1 MAGLGQTLPF
11 GTYAPGLL
19 TRLVLMLSQKTPLG
33 RGKARK
39 MMAACVRR
47 LNGEAMDTQLFGQ
60 NVRLHMHNNSS
71 EIKALMKPSRYARAE
86 FDFGARFLPS
96 VGGVFVDIGANA
108 GLFSLGMARFM
119 QSGALIAVEP
129 QPRLFERLTAN
140 LEQLNASSLP
150 NGRSVKTHL
159 FNLAIGPDEG
169 TLHLSVPEQLGQ
181 ASAHHLQDAAQMT
194 VPMKPL
200 QAVLEAAGVEHID
213 VLKID
218 VEGFE
223 DKALLPFF
231 ETAPAHLWPKAIV
244 IEHCH
249 KDRWVLDCQSALE
262 ARGYVLEH
270 ADRTNLMLVK
280 TGA

>member
-1 MAGLGQTLPF
+1 MTGAGQILPF

-47 LNGEAMDTQLFGQ
+47 LSGEAMDTQLFGQ

-86 FDFGARFLPS
+86 FDFGARYLPS

-108 GLFSLGMARFM
+108 GLFSLGMVRFM
-119 QSGALIAVEP
+119 QSGMLIAVEP
-129 QPRLFERLTAN
+129 QPRLFERLKAN
-140 LEQLNASSLP
+140 LGQLNASSLS
-150 NGRSVKTHL
+150 GADGVKAHL
-159 FNLAIGPDEG
+159 YNLAIGPHEG
-169 TLHLSVPEQLGQ
+169 VLHLSVPEQLGQ
-181 ASAHHLQDAAQMT
+181 ASAHHLQGAAQMT

-200 QAVLEAAGVEHID
+200 HALLETAGVDHID
-213 VLKID
+213 LLKID

-231 ETAPAHLWPKAIV
+231 DTAPAHMWPKAIV

-249 KDRWVLDCQSALE
+249 KERWAMDCQSALE
-262 ARGYVLEH
+262 ARGYVLEQS
-270 ADRTNLMLVK
+270 DRTNLMLVK
-280 TGA
+280 AGA